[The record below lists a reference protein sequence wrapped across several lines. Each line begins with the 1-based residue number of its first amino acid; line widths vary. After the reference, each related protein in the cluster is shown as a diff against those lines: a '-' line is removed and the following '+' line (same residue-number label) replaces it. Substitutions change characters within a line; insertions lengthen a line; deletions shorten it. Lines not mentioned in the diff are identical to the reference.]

1 MLRIRWNIIYLQLV
15 LVPTVA
21 AFITSPSKRTAI
33 FPSARETEMRAGPIS
48 RLRMSKDDSEQLT
61 SALARIDK
69 EFQLTVRSSKRPT
82 GGLAGWTKLFLDP
95 SESESGEAENGNG
108 NENEEFV
115 YLLEPPSNPSIVIS
129 FIGGAG
135 LGQFP
140 HIAYSEFLSRI
151 SKRLNAAI
159 IAAPYPVSLNH
170 FELSKMT
177 GEALRR
183 GLIQCEN
190 NAGFAYPQSLPHF
203 FLSHSLGGKLLA
215 IALAASGV
223 RDLAGIGL
231 MSYNNF
237 GFKDTLSMV
246 KSFADDFDNGDGDG
260 DGNGFGAQAG
270 FGGQPQS
277 AMFDQVLEFAGQT
290 VDMLGF
296 EFTPSP
302 EDMDRIVN
310 MKYGT
315 DLQKKTRLFVFD
327 EDNLDSSDGFLKA
340 TDNGPSVSSLR
351 GKHLSPVFI
360 KLGVDD
366 LDIPDEYRQFASDA
380 TNGFQSAS
388 FGDEEAMNL
397 AVDAVYDWILGK
409 DPPSPAMLSGDEIS
423 A

>member
-1 MLRIRWNIIYLQLV
+1 
-15 LVPTVA
+15 
-21 AFITSPSKRTAI
+21 
-33 FPSARETEMRAGPIS
+33 
-48 RLRMSKDDSEQLT
+48 MSQDGDSQQLT

-82 GGLAGWTKLFLDP
+82 GGSAGWTKLFLDP
-95 SESESGEAENGNG
+95 SESESGEAGAG
-108 NENEEFV
+108 NEEFV
-115 YLLEPPSNPSIVIS
+115 YLLEPPSNPSMVIS

-170 FELSKMT
+170 FELSKKT

-203 FLSHSLGGKLLA
+203 FLSHSLGGKLLT

-246 KSFADDFDNGDGDG
+246 KSFADDFDNGDE
-260 DGNGFGAQAG
+260 NGFGGAQGG
-270 FGGQPQS
+270 FGGMPQS

-302 EDMDRIVN
+302 EDMDRIIN

-315 DLQKKTRLFVFD
+315 DLQQKTRLFVFD

-397 AVDAVYDWILGK
+397 AVGAVYDWILGK
-409 DPPSPAMLSGDEIS
+409 DPPSPAMLSGEDEEIS

>member
-1 MLRIRWNIIYLQLV
+1 MFRIRWIIHLQLVLV

-21 AFITSPSKRTAI
+21 AFTI
-33 FPSARETEMRAGPIS
+33 SARPGSGSKPGSI
-48 RLRMSKDDSEQLT
+48 LQMSKDGDSSQQLT

-82 GGLAGWTKLFLDP
+82 GGSAGWTKLFLDP
-95 SESESGEAENGNG
+95 EGSGSVEDAAENGIGNG
-108 NENEEFV
+108 NEEFV
-115 YLLEPPSNPSIVIS
+115 YLLEPPSNPSMVIS

-170 FELSKMT
+170 FELSKKT

-203 FLSHSLGGKLLA
+203 FLSHSLGGKLLT

-246 KSFADDFDNGDGDG
+246 KSFADDFDNGDEN
-260 DGNGFGAQAG
+260 GNGFGGAQGG
-270 FGGQPQS
+270 FGGMPQS

-340 TDNGPSVSSLR
+340 TNNGPSVSSLR
-351 GKHLSPVFI
+351 GKHLSPVFV

-409 DPPSPAMLSGDEIS
+409 DPPSPSMLSGDEIS